1 MKFFLV
7 IPTLKQGGS
16 ERVIS
21 ELANYFY
28 KNGIEVHLVLLV
40 EAIDFYKVDDRVN
53 IHRLGFSYKTKFD
66 KILSQIM
73 VYIKLRKLFKKNKPD
88 AILSFMDKYNIFTLL
103 ASLFLGLNVFIS
115 DRSNPNIKLSFINKF
130 LKMVIYPLS
139 RGIVAQT
146 SLAKD
151 VLFDLTKHKNI
162 SIIPNPVK
170 LIENDA
176 FIKKEKIILNM
187 GRLVPEKDQEN
198 LINIFSLINQKEYK
212 LVILGEGPLR
222 FKIEQKILQLGLE
235 DRVIMP
241 GAVYNV
247 DEWLAK
253 STLFAFSS
261 VSEGFPNV
269 LVEAMSAGLPCVSFD
284 CDAGPRDII
293 NNGINGFLIDKGNN
307 QLFAEK
313 VNLLLSNKE
322 LIEELSLNATKVNE
336 IYSMEKIGQKYL
348 EFIINK
354 DSK

>member
-1 MKFFLV
+1 MKIFLI
-7 IPTLKQGGS
+7 IPTLKQGGA

-21 ELANYFY
+21 ELANFFV
-28 KNGIEVHLVLLV
+28 KKSIEVHLILSF
-40 EAIDFYKVDDRVN
+40 ESEDFYKVDDSVQ
-53 IHRLGFSYKTKFD
+53 IHRLGFFYSNLFQ
-66 KILSQIM
+66 KIISQIK
-73 VYIKLRKLFKKNKPD
+73 VYFKLRNLLKKHRPD
-88 AILSFMDKYNIFTLL
+88 SVLSFMDKYNIFTLL
-103 ASLFLGLNVFIS
+103 AALLLNLKVYIS
-115 DRSNPNIKLSFINKF
+115 DRSNPNIKMSRSIYLAKKF
-130 LKMVIYPLS
+130 IYPKS
-139 RGIVAQT
+139 AGIIAQT
-146 SLAKD
+146 SLSKEII
-151 VLFDLTKHKNI
+151 FSLTKHKNI
-162 SIIPNPVK
+162 NVIPNPVK
-170 LIENDA
+170 KININSIL
-176 FIKKEKIILNM
+176 KKEKIILNM

-198 LINIFSLINQKEYK
+198 LIHIFSLINQKEYK

-222 FKIEQKILQLGLE
+222 FKIEKKISQLGLE

-293 NNGINGFLIDKGNN
+293 NNGVNGFLIDKGNN
-307 QLFAEK
+307 QIFAEK
-313 VNLLLSNKE
+313 VNLLLSNKD
-322 LIEELSLNATKVNE
+322 LIEELSLNATKVNV

-354 DSK
+354 DGK